1 MFSIRNLTLNY
12 EGEDSLFS
20 SLSLDIERGKPT
32 LIISEPGEGK
42 TSFAKLLTGVADK
55 FYAASYSGTFSY
67 DGIDLFS
74 LSVPIRKSYVA
85 RSIQNTDDAILFPTV
100 SDEVAFPLEQ
110 RSLDPS
116 ELKSTLSSILE
127 KYGLSQ
133 YGDADTSELS
143 GGEKRRLN
151 LAVLEAINPKLYI
164 YDEAFDELSSQ
175 WRKRL
180 LSYASEK
187 EYLIVLG
194 SHYLKEYDGF
204 FSSSYELKGGRLL
217 PYEKPS
223 ISFSFPKA
231 KPDALSHSIE
241 LSNITF
247 RQEHKAMERGGLF
260 TLKAS
265 SMSIR
270 SGEVSLLTGDNGS
283 GKSTLSRL
291 ISGLRKED
299 EGTMRYDGRRIGAKE
314 RRRVVSYLFQN
325 PFSMLYLPTVRDEL
339 MSVASSSDEAIRVAS
354 LFSLSLDSYTQELSY
369 GKAKLLESAIY
380 YILDR
385 PFAIFDEVDSAISYA
400 DTMRILSLYL
410 EKGAGVLMISHDE
423 RIISSFRGAHYQM
436 KDGLLS

>member
-1 MFSIRNLTLNY
+1 MFSIRNLALNY

-42 TSFAKLLTGVADK
+42 TSLAKLLTGVADK

-67 DGIDLFS
+67 DGLDLFS

-116 ELKSTLSSILE
+116 ELKSTLSSILG

-133 YGDADTSELS
+133 YCDADTSELS

-164 YDEAFDELSSQ
+164 YDEAFDELSSK

-180 LSYASEK
+180 LSYVSEK
-187 EYLIVLG
+187 AYVIVLG

-204 FSSSYELKGGRLL
+204 FSSSYELKGGRLI

-260 TLKAS
+260 TLKAT
-265 SMSIR
+265 SMVIR

-291 ISGLRKED
+291 ISGLREED
-299 EGTMRYDGRRIGAKE
+299 EGTMCYDGRRIGAKE

-339 MSVASSSDEAIRVAS
+339 MSVASSSEEAIRVAS
-354 LFSLSLDSYTQELSY
+354 IFSLSLDSYTQELSY

-380 YILDR
+380 YILNR

-423 RIISSFRGAHYQM
+423 RIISSFRGVHYQM

>member
-1 MFSIRNLTLNY
+1 MFSIRNLTLSY

-20 SLSLDIERGKPT
+20 SLSLDIDRGKPT

-42 TSFAKLLTGVADK
+42 TSLAKLLTGVADK

-67 DGIDLFS
+67 DCLDLFS

-127 KYGLSQ
+127 KYGLTQ

-204 FSSSYELKGGRLL
+204 FSSSYELKGGRLI

-265 SMSIR
+265 SMAIR

-291 ISGLRKED
+291 IAGLREED
-299 EGTMRYDGRRIGAKE
+299 EGTMCYDGRRIGAKE

-339 MSVASSSDEAIRVAS
+339 MSVASSSEEAIRVAS

-380 YILDR
+380 YILNR

-423 RIISSFRGAHYQM
+423 RIISSFRGMHYQM

>member
-1 MFSIRNLTLNY
+1 MFSIRNLALNY

-42 TSFAKLLTGVADK
+42 TSLAKLLTGVADK

-67 DGIDLFS
+67 DGLDLFS

-116 ELKSTLSSILE
+116 ELKSTLSSILG

-133 YGDADTSELS
+133 YCDADTSELS

-164 YDEAFDELSSQ
+164 YDEAFDELSSK

-180 LSYASEK
+180 LSYVSEK
-187 EYLIVLG
+187 AYVIVLG

-204 FSSSYELKGGRLL
+204 FSSSYELKGGRLI

-260 TLKAS
+260 TLKAT
-265 SMSIR
+265 SMVIR

-291 ISGLRKED
+291 ISGLREED
-299 EGTMRYDGRRIGAKE
+299 EGTMCYDGRRIGAKE

-339 MSVASSSDEAIRVAS
+339 MSVASSSEEAIRVAS

-380 YILDR
+380 YILNR

-423 RIISSFRGAHYQM
+423 RIISSFRGVHYQM

>member
-1 MFSIRNLTLNY
+1 MFSIRNLALNY

-67 DGIDLFS
+67 DGLDLFS

-116 ELKSTLSSILE
+116 ELKSTLSSILG

-133 YGDADTSELS
+133 YCDADTSELS

-164 YDEAFDELSSQ
+164 YDEAFDELSSK

-180 LSYASEK
+180 LSYVSEK
-187 EYLIVLG
+187 AYVIVLG

-204 FSSSYELKGGRLL
+204 FSSSYELKGGRLI

-231 KPDALSHSIE
+231 KPDALSHSIAP
-241 LSNITF
+241 SNITF

-260 TLKAS
+260 TLKAT
-265 SMSIR
+265 SMVIR

-291 ISGLRKED
+291 ISGLREED
-299 EGTMRYDGRRIGAKE
+299 EGTMCYDGRRIGAKE

-339 MSVASSSDEAIRVAS
+339 MSVASSSEEAIRVAS
-354 LFSLSLDSYTQELSY
+354 LFSLSLEDTGRVPHHST
-369 GKAKLLESAIY
+369 G
-380 YILDR
+380 
-385 PFAIFDEVDSAISYA
+385 IS
-400 DTMRILSLYL
+400 IC
-410 EKGAGVLMISHDE
+410 
-423 RIISSFRGAHYQM
+423 
-436 KDGLLS
+436 